1 VRRWNEVTIT
11 WNNKPLTVAL
21 LNYTTVGNSL
31 KNYEWDMT
39 GYVLGVQTAG
49 QDTVSF
55 AFTAATDHNENSF
68 FYTTEGYDKPQL
80 AIFRN

>member
-1 VRRWNEVTIT
+1 
-11 WNNKPLTVAL
+11 
-21 LNYTTVGNSL
+21 
-31 KNYEWDMT
+31 MT